1 MEHMGI
7 THRRITPRWPRA
19 NALAESLNKPLMESV
34 RSANIHQLNW
44 KQEMFKFFRQY
55 GCTPHVTTGQT
66 PHKLLFGREPKAILP
81 MVPAHTMD
89 PHIDEKIWVNDSEAK
104 YKVKCY
110 ADARNCADY
119 RDIKVGDSVVMNI
132 NENYSQSMKDQKY

>member
-66 PHKLLFGREPKAILP
+66 PQERTKG
-81 MVPAHTMD
+81 
-89 PHIDEKIWVNDSEAK
+89 HITNGT
-104 YKVKCY
+104 
-110 ADARNCADY
+110 CAYDGSSH
-119 RDIKVGDSVVMNI
+119 R
-132 NENYSQSMKDQKY
+132 